1 MGVRGSGGVVAGV
14 GVDLSGLSS
23 EAKQEVASEAVKGR
37 RSYLRTNR
45 MHQAAA
51 AALGDEDQLCA
62 NV

>member
-1 MGVRGSGGVVAGV
+1 MGYEVWVCVRVGGSS
-14 GVDLSGLSS
+14 LSSLSS

-45 MHQAAA
+45 MHQAVAV
-51 AALGDEDQLCA
+51 ALSDEDQLCA

>member
-1 MGVRGSGGVVAGV
+1 MCGGGSS
-14 GVDLSGLSS
+14 LSSLSS

-45 MHQAAA
+45 MHQAVAV
-51 AALGDEDQLCA
+51 ALSDEDQLCA